1 MKKKLIFSAI
11 VVVIIIAILLFAHYA
26 PVWVSLTNIITF
38 IVGAA
43 IGWIAR
49 IIYEKYF
56 KEADGGNENE

>member
-1 MKKKLIFSAI
+1 MKKKLIFAAI

-38 IVGAA
+38 FVGVA
-43 IGWIAR
+43 IGWIAH

-56 KEADGGNENE
+56 KEADGGKGNE